1 MANVFYEEA
10 LDQVRDGVAEGKSLA
25 SELSK
30 TKLYPSMLSHMIAV
44 GEKSGELENMMQRAG
59 TAYETEVKSTLEG
72 LSTILEPIIIMIVGA
87 LVLFIVISVMLP
99 MADMVTMI
107 QK

>member
-1 MANVFYEEA
+1 
-10 LDQVRDGVAEGKSLA
+10 
-25 SELSK
+25 
-30 TKLYPSMLSHMIAV
+30 MIAV
-44 GEKSGELENMMQRAG
+44 GEKSGELESMMRRAG
-59 TAYETEVKSTLEG
+59 VAYETEVKSTLEG